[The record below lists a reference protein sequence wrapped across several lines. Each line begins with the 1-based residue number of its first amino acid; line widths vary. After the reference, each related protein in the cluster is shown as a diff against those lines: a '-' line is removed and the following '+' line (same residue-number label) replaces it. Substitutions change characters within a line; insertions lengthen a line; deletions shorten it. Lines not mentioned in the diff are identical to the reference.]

1 MPELDSIRQMP
12 YSLEAEQ
19 AILGTILVDP
29 QQIAKISETVK
40 SDDFYL
46 ERHSVIYDA
55 MTKMFRTN
63 VEIDI
68 VTLIEQI
75 TKLGSY
81 SEGDAAKYIKQLV
94 DMTSAATNV
103 NEYIRIVKD
112 KAVLRQLI
120 TAARS
125 ISDNA
130 YSEIGEVRDIVD
142 HAEKSIYDISAD
154 KYSDRFMHI
163 RDAIVQALDQYHELE
178 KNPEGATGYKT
189 GFSSLDRYLLGLGP
203 GDLVILG
210 ARPGVGKTSFALNIA
225 SNIARSSK
233 KEVVIFSLEMTADQ
247 LVNRMI
253 STEAGVNSS
262 ALRTGRI
269 LPEEWSRI
277 ATAASSLS
285 AVDILIDDTS
295 DITTTAMKAKLRRC
309 KNLGLVVIDYLQLI
323 RGESHVDNKVLEV
336 AAITR
341 DLKLMGKDLG
351 VPIVLLSQLARR
363 SEQRNEKRP
372 MLSDLRDSGA
382 IEQDADMVIFLNKE
396 TAKENEAPS
405 PGGFEAVEC
414 IIAKNRHGAQGI
426 AKLAWYG
433 STFRFVSVDEDQN
446 EPG

>member
-120 TAARS
+120 DAARS

-142 HAEKSIYDISAD
+142 HA
-154 KYSDRFMHI
+154 
-163 RDAIVQALDQYHELE
+163 
-178 KNPEGATGYKT
+178 
-189 GFSSLDRYLLGLGP
+189 
-203 GDLVILG
+203 
-210 ARPGVGKTSFALNIA
+210 
-225 SNIARSSK
+225 
-233 KEVVIFSLEMTADQ
+233 
-247 LVNRMI
+247 
-253 STEAGVNSS
+253 
-262 ALRTGRI
+262 
-269 LPEEWSRI
+269 
-277 ATAASSLS
+277 
-285 AVDILIDDTS
+285 
-295 DITTTAMKAKLRRC
+295 
-309 KNLGLVVIDYLQLI
+309 
-323 RGESHVDNKVLEV
+323 
-336 AAITR
+336 
-341 DLKLMGKDLG
+341 
-351 VPIVLLSQLARR
+351 
-363 SEQRNEKRP
+363 
-372 MLSDLRDSGA
+372 
-382 IEQDADMVIFLNKE
+382 
-396 TAKENEAPS
+396 
-405 PGGFEAVEC
+405 
-414 IIAKNRHGAQGI
+414 
-426 AKLAWYG
+426 
-433 STFRFVSVDEDQN
+433 
-446 EPG
+446 